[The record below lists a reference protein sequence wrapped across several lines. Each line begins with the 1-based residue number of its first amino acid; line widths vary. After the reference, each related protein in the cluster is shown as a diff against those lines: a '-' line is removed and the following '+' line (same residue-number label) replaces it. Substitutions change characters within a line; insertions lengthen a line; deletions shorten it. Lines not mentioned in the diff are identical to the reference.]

1 MPAISVV
8 LPFRDAE
15 RYLAEAVQSILV
27 QQFTDFELLAID
39 DGSRDRSVA
48 MVEAFSQRDPRVRL
62 LRAEGRGLPATLNVG
77 IAAAQGRYVARMDG
91 DDVAMPRRFTLH
103 VAALERDSRLLVVG
117 SAVEQID

>member
-15 RYLAEAVQSILV
+15 RHLAEAVESVLLQE
-27 QQFTDFELLAID
+27 FTDFELLAVD

-48 MVEAFSQRDPRVRL
+48 MVESFRQRDPRVRL
-62 LRAEGRGLPATLNVG
+62 LRAEGRGLPAALNVG

-91 DDVAMPRRFTLH
+91 DDVAMPQRFTVQ
-103 VAALERDSRLLVVG
+103 VAAL
-117 SAVEQID
+117 